1 MSEQN
6 SFHSFQQQVSTL
18 LLRHRSFLDVTSKFQ
33 ESNGRVN
40 RALMK
45 AVTECGCLEVHATRQ
60 SYPADGSLLELK
72 DELKTHLSGQICENC
87 KDILKA
93 EMGKNLFYLT
103 SLCNLLD
110 IDLQEVIDEESA
122 RLSALGP
129 FNMR

>member
-1 MSEQN
+1 MSGQN